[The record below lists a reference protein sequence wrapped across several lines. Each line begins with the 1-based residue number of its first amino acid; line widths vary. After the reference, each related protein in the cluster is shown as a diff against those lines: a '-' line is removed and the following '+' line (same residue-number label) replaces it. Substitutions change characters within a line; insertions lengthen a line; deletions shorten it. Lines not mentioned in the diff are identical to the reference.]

1 MSVASV
7 LDLIVPKG
15 IEYTLI
21 GNPTNAEEYAEAIT
35 WHSKGSAP
43 SWAEIEAGFTALEQ
57 ASANKAAEKQALLD
71 RLGISA
77 DEARLLLS

>member
-1 MSVASV
+1 MSVAQV

-15 IEYTLI
+15 VEYSLL

-43 SWAEIEAGFTALEQ
+43 SWAEIEAGFLALEQ
-57 ASANKAAEKQALLD
+57 EATNKAAEKQAILD